1 MRLSGG
7 AQRITAHPR
16 TWGEVFGGERK
27 TVIIPIER
35 TSDVLV
41 IESRRSV
48 EYTEWRDEEAGLL
61 VYTVNPGVGTVDL
74 MSVESQRSCGNTDDF
89 SKWAYY
95 LYPDSVDM
103 TQLDC
108 NDFRAAIVREG
119 ETLTHRGITI
129 RLEFSAEALDYLSI
143 HAEAD

>member
-1 MRLSGG
+1 MAKRGPWSSRLYG
-7 AQRITAHPR
+7 
-16 TWGEVFGGERK
+16 
-27 TVIIPIER
+27 
-35 TSDVLV
+35 
-41 IESRRSV
+41 ESRR
-48 EYTEWRDEEAGLL
+48 WHRGLDER
-61 VYTVNPGVGTVDL
+61 
-74 MSVESQRSCGNTDDF
+74 ESQRSCGNTDDF

>member
-1 MRLSGG
+1 
-7 AQRITAHPR
+7 
-16 TWGEVFGGERK
+16 
-27 TVIIPIER
+27 
-35 TSDVLV
+35 
-41 IESRRSV
+41 
-48 EYTEWRDEEAGLL
+48 
-61 VYTVNPGVGTVDL
+61 
-74 MSVESQRSCGNTDDF
+74 
-89 SKWAYY
+89 
-95 LYPDSVDM
+95 M